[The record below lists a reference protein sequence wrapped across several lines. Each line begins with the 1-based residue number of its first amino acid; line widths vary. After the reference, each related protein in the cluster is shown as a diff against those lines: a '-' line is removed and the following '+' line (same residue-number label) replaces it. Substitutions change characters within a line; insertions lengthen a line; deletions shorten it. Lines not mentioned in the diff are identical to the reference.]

1 MQYLM
6 TQIFLYLAAATGIG
20 WFIGRFTA
28 RSRERAAIRE
38 LTEWQEKYHALE
50 QYRNRLK
57 KENHG
62 LARAYRKQLKQLA
75 EFRIRLTGM
84 EAKAQTLS
92 LEKSINKV
100 QFTDLSDEIKQRDEL
115 IRSYQQRL
123 RDSNSKVKQLLER
136 VATLSA
142 AKRELEQELEDA
154 ANEKN
159 LLNTQLINLSEETK
173 QAQQKLIEIVS
184 ERESLSSEI
193 EMLDSEKEEQQ
204 GRVDLLLAEQESL
217 LDKVAELKRQKE
229 EYEARVN
236 ELRSSMEDLTTQ
248 IIDIRTERDD
258 YLERLKTISG
268 VLEKI
273 PEQNQGA
280 A

>member
-1 MQYLM
+1 M
-6 TQIFLYLAAATGIG
+6 TQIFVFLAAATGIG

-28 RSRERAAIRE
+28 RSREKTAIRE

-62 LARAYRKQLKQLA
+62 LAKAYRKQLKELS

-84 EAKAQTLS
+84 QAKAQTLS
-92 LEKSINKV
+92 LEQSISKTRY
-100 QFTDLSDEIKQRDEL
+100 TDMNDEISRRDAMIE
-115 IRSYQQRL
+115 SYQQKL
-123 RDSNSKVKQLLER
+123 RDASSKIRQLLQR

-142 AKRELEQELEDA
+142 AKRELEAELE
-154 ANEKN
+154 ETSGERN
-159 LLNTQLINLSEETK
+159 LLNTQLIDLSKET
-173 QAQQKLIEIVS
+173 QAARNKLHQIAS
-184 ERESLSSEI
+184 ERDSLSTEI
-193 EMLDSEKEEQQ
+193 NTLDSEKHQYQ
-204 GRVDLLLAEQESL
+204 DRVDLLVGEQESL
-217 LDKVAELKRQKE
+217 MSKVANLKKQKE
-229 EYEARVN
+229 EYEKRVDD
-236 ELRSSMEDLTTQ
+236 LRHSMEDLTTQ

-268 VLEKI
+268 VVDTVLEDAK
-273 PEQNQGA
+273 GA

>member
-1 MQYLM
+1 MQYLIS
-6 TQIFLYLAAATGIG
+6 QILLYLTAAAGIG

-57 KENHG
+57 KENKG
-62 LARAYRKQLKQLA
+62 LAQAYRKQLKELA

-92 LEKSINKV
+92 LEKSINKA
-100 QFTDLSDEIKQRDEL
+100 QFTDLGEEIRQRDEL

-123 RDSNSKVKQLLER
+123 RESNSKVKQLLER
-136 VATLSA
+136 VAALST
-142 AKRELEQELEDA
+142 AKRELEEELEEA
-154 ANEKN
+154 TGEKN
-159 LLNTQLINLSEETK
+159 LLNTQLINLSEETRE
-173 QAQQKLIEIVS
+173 AQKRLVEIVS

-193 EMLDSEKEEQQ
+193 EMLGTEKEEHQV
-204 GRVDLLLAEQESL
+204 RVDLLLAEQESL

-236 ELRSSMEDLTTQ
+236 ELRDSMEDLTTQ

-258 YLERLKTISG
+258 YLDKLKAISG

-273 PEQNQGA
+273 PEQGRGA

>member
-6 TQIFLYLAAATGIG
+6 TQIFLFLAAATGIG

-57 KENHG
+57 KENHA
-62 LARAYRKQLKQLA
+62 LADAYRKQLKQLA

-84 EAKAQTLS
+84 EAKAQTLT
-92 LEKSINKV
+92 LEKSINKA
-100 QFTDLSDEIKQRDEL
+100 QFTDLDDEIKQRDAL
-115 IRSYQQRL
+115 IHSYQQRL
-123 RDSNSKVKQLLER
+123 RESNSKVKQLLER
-136 VATLSA
+136 VAALSA
-142 AKRELEQELEDA
+142 AKRELEQELEATSD
-154 ANEKN
+154 EKN
-159 LLNTQLINLSEETK
+159 LLNTQLIDLSAETK
-173 QAQQKLIEIVS
+173 QAQKKLLEIVS

-193 EMLDSEKEEQQ
+193 EMLDSEKHEHQD
-204 GRVDLLLAEQESL
+204 RVDLLLNEQESL
-217 LDKVAELKRQKE
+217 LSKVADLKQQKE
-229 EYEARVN
+229 EYERRVN
-236 ELRSSMEDLTTQ
+236 ELRDNMEDLTTQ

-268 VLEKI
+268 VLDAI
-273 PEQNQGA
+273 PEEGRGA